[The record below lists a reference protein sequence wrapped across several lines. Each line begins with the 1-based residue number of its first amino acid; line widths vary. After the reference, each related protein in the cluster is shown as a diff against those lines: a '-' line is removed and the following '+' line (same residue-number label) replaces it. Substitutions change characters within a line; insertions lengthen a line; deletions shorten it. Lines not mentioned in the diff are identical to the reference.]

1 MRGIRTVRQRLPTA
15 RDFATLFELFDERV
29 AKVPELWESSNLRDH
44 SVLSEIAV
52 IIARQLQ
59 PSFEP
64 GACRL
69 YEVGDTG
76 FWHGALVSSDTLA
89 CLFYD
94 ELMGLG
100 LMALSHPFD
109 GSPTAF
115 IRFTRVPLGDPS
127 APAEAPWRMP
137 C

>member
-1 MRGIRTVRQRLPTA
+1 MRGIRTVRQRLSTA

-29 AKVPELWESSNLRDH
+29 ARVPELWQSSNLREH
-44 SVLSEIAV
+44 PLLGSIAV
-52 IIARQLQ
+52 IIARQVR

-64 GACRL
+64 KACRL

-76 FWHGALVSSDTLA
+76 FWDGALVSGDTMA

-100 LMALSHPFD
+100 LMALGNPFD

-115 IRFTRVPLGDPS
+115 IRFTRVPLGPPD
-127 APAEAPWRMP
+127 APDDASLRMP